1 MPIESSGAISLGTTA
16 GTNRSISGEFG
27 GTQPHSLSEYYR
39 DGSYSDGINI
49 PSGETG
55 IPASGQIAFSDF
67 HGTASL
73 SATTYHSSLEAT
85 SYWGDQNAIASYN
98 LEVFYLNGNID
109 VKADAYADGDS
120 FTISPA
126 NNTTLYRISG
136 APSGYTVKLG
146 TITINSGDSP
156 TTSGTTIGTSAT
168 AIPTSTSFV
177 RAVFEVESGG
187 DFEEPGFADS
197 NLSGSLIFEKSGST
211 TFTYNFTIALEA
223 ETEGSG
229 GE

>member
-1 MPIESSGAISLGTTA
+1 MTIEASGAISLGTTA
-16 GTNRSISGEFG
+16 GTNRSISAEFG
-27 GTQPHSLSEYYR
+27 GTQPHSISEYYR

-73 SATTYHSSLEAT
+73 SATTYYSSLEAD
-85 SYWGDQNAIASYN
+85 SYYSDQNAIAYYN

-109 VKADAYADGDS
+109 VRADSFADGDAS
-120 FTISPA
+120 TLSPA

-146 TITINSGDSP
+146 TITVNSGGDH
-156 TTSGTTIGTSAT
+156 TTTGTTIGTSAT
-168 AIPTSTSFV
+168 SIPTSTSLV
-177 RAVFEVESGG
+177 RANFRVESGG
-187 DFEEPGFADS
+187 GFDDPGAAFT
-197 NLSGSLIFEKSGST
+197 NISGSLIFEKSGST
-211 TFTYNFTIALEA
+211 TFTYNWTIILAA